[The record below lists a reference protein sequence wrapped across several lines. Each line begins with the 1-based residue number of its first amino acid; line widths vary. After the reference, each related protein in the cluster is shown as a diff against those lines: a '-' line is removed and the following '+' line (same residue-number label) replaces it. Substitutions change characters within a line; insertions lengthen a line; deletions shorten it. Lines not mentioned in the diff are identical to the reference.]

1 MWRSTSIWRFS
12 QVILICLFHLILR
25 KLFVLIFFSLLC
37 SNQWLKLSTL
47 VLPLEDENFYLCV
60 NMGFRKH
67 GSLGFKESFFLNNI
81 CDCGFFL
88 IWLLK
93 SFTWPLLKTVCKQFL
108 KSSCDYCQ
116 IAFWKWCC
124 VLFENLFEN
133 FVDCYLENNFV
144 NDFEFYEKKDLD
156 NLLSIV
162 FENLLKLVSEY
173 DFKNY
178 VEICFENSI
187 VNVYVF

>member
-1 MWRSTSIWRFS
+1 MYWY
-12 QVILICLFHLILR
+12 
-25 KLFVLIFFSLLC
+25 FFFLLC

-47 VLPLEDENFYLCV
+47 VLPLEDENFYFCV

-144 NDFEFYEKKDLD
+144 NDFEFYEKKRIWITFWVLFSRTSW
-156 NLLSIV
+156 NLFLSMILKTMLRFV
-162 FENLLKLVSEY
+162 LRTLL
-173 DFKNY
+173 
-178 VEICFENSI
+178 
-187 VNVYVF
+187 